1 MDNDSDD
8 SSSID
13 HFRDDEYLSDHEFV
27 YEISDDNEFEN
38 FKSNILTE
46 VLNEILIQKQN
57 LNDMID
63 EQQELLDALITD
75 SDCK

>member
-1 MDNDSDD
+1 MDDLSSE

-13 HFRDDEYLSDHEFV
+13 HFRDDECLSSHEFE
-27 YEISDDNEFEN
+27 YEISDNNEFEN
-38 FKSNILTE
+38 FKANILTE

-63 EQQELLDALITD
+63 EQQELLDALITED
-75 SDCK
+75 NQK